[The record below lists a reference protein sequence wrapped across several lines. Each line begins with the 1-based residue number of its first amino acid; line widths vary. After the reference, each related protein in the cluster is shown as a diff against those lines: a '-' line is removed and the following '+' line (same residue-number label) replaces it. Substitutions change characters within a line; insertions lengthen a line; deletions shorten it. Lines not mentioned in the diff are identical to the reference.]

1 MTLPALRL
9 GRHEEKRLIAG
20 HLWIYS
26 NEVDGEAT
34 PLSRFQPG
42 EQVLVESHAGKC
54 LGVAYVNPHSLIC
67 ARLVSRDQTRLDGA
81 LLERRLEQA
90 LSLRQR
96 LFDQP
101 YYRLV
106 HGEGDFLPG
115 LVVDRFGD
123 HLAVQ
128 LNTAGI
134 EALRTEVVETLCRLL
149 QPASILLRNDS
160 PVRTLEGLEREIVPA
175 YGEPPALV
183 PLVENG
189 ARFLAPLG
197 DGQKTGWFYDQRP
210 NRLWLQGLVSG
221 RRVLDVFSYIGG
233 FAVQAAVFG
242 AKRVT
247 AVDASRAAL
256 ELAEENARENRVEEC
271 FEGLVGDAFE
281 VLKGLR
287 EEGQSFDVV
296 VVDPPAFIKKKKDHR
311 QGRQAYQRINELA
324 LRLLTPD
331 GLLLSA
337 SCSMHLDRQELLEL
351 LLHGAIKQGLE
362 VRLLREGMQGPDH
375 PVHPAIPETRY
386 LKAVLCQA
394 RRSPSPVRLTA

>member
-1 MTLPALRL
+1 MELQRLRL
-9 GRHEEKRLIAG
+9 RRHEDKRLKAG

-34 PLSRFQPG
+34 PLTSFQPG
-42 EQVLVESHAGKC
+42 EQVLIESHGGKV
-54 LGVAYVNPHSLIC
+54 LGAAYVNPHSLIC
-67 ARLVSRDQTRLDGA
+67 ARLVSRDGRRLDRE
-81 LLERRLEQA
+81 LLEYRLQNA
-90 LSLRQR
+90 LNLRQR

-106 HGEGDFLPG
+106 HGEGDLLPG

-128 LNTAGI
+128 LNTAGM
-134 EALRTEVVETLCRLL
+134 EALRPQVVEALCRLL

-160 PVRTLEGLEREIVPA
+160 PVRTLEGLQRLV
-175 YGEPPALV
+175 EPVHGQSPPLV
-183 PLVENG
+183 PLIENG

-210 NRLWLQGLVSG
+210 NRQWLQGLVG
-221 RRVLDVFSYIGG
+221 GKRVLDVFSYIGG

-247 AVDASRAAL
+247 AVDASQAAL
-256 ELAEENARENRVEEC
+256 ELAEENARQNRVEEC

-281 VLKGLR
+281 VLKGLG
-287 EEGQSFDVV
+287 EEGQRFDLV
-296 VVDPPAFIKKKKDHR
+296 VVDPPAFIKKKKDHG

-324 LRLLTPD
+324 LRLLTED

-337 SCSMHLDRQELLEL
+337 SCSMHLERQELVDLVQ
-351 LLHGAIKQGLE
+351 HGAAKQGLHL
-362 VRLLREGMQGPDH
+362 RLLREGIQGPDH

-386 LKAVLCQA
+386 LKAILCQA
-394 RRSPSPVRLTA
+394 ERW

>member
-9 GRHEEKRLIAG
+9 RRHEEKRLIAG

-42 EQVLVESHAGKC
+42 EQVLVESHGGKC

-67 ARLVSRDQTRLDGA
+67 ARLVSHDQARLDGK
-81 LLERRLEQA
+81 LLERRLQNA
-90 LSLRQR
+90 LTLRQR

-160 PVRTLEGLEREIVPA
+160 PVRTLEGLERLVTPA
-175 YGEPPALV
+175 HGQSPPRVALI
-183 PLVENG
+183 ENG
-189 ARFLAPLG
+189 TRFLAPLS
-197 DGQKTGWFYDQRP
+197 DGQKTGWFYDQRL
-210 NRLWLQGLVSG
+210 NRQWLKGLVSG
-221 RRVLDVFSYIGG
+221 GRVLDVFSYIGG

-247 AVDASRAAL
+247 AVDASQAAL
-256 ELAEENARENRVEEC
+256 ELAEENARQNGVEEC

-281 VLKGLR
+281 VLKGLW
-287 EEGQSFDVV
+287 EEGQRFDVV

-337 SCSMHLDRQELLEL
+337 SCSMHLERQELVEL
-351 LLHGAIKQGLE
+351 VQHGGAKQGLHL
-362 VRLLREGMQGPDH
+362 RLLREGMQGPDH

-386 LKAVLCQA
+386 LKAILCQA
-394 RRSPSPVRLTA
+394 ERW